1 MPISSLKSKLKMLE
15 GRGTDLGDSNL
26 PSNPTARS
34 TSPRSQEAAA
44 LEHAA
49 AAAEGHQCSQYLI
62 ISAIEAR
69 NLVAKD
75 YDTHS
80 SDP

>member
-1 MPISSLKSKLKMLE
+1 MPISSLKSKRLKILE
-15 GRGTDLGDSNL
+15 GRGTDLGDTNL
-26 PSNPTARS
+26 PSNPATRS

-49 AAAEGHQCSQYLI
+49 AAEGQCSQYLI

>member
-1 MPISSLKSKLKMLE
+1 MQQQGSRYLVISVV
-15 GRGTDLGDSNL
+15 
-26 PSNPTARS
+26 
-34 TSPRSQEAAA
+34 
-44 LEHAA
+44 
-49 AAAEGHQCSQYLI
+49 
-62 ISAIEAR
+62 EAR